1 MIFLY
6 FYSYF
11 LQYLLQI
18 ILDVVNKQ
26 FFQTQDLCKMTLVM
40 LFWLLLYYTKWFGQI
55 GTIFQSL
62 LAGYQWPKY
71 ERDSVSSKNDVSTQR
86 QLNKIHN
93 ILLRS
98 ISKVGF
104 IYTFWSSLSSTS
116 SILEYGFQSIHHLQ
130 MISSEGFQQHFSI
143 ISKFLFCGKNHNKQI
158 LK

>member
-1 MIFLY
+1 MNFLY

-11 LQYLLQI
+11 LKYLLQI
-18 ILDVVNKQ
+18 NKSGKNDVVNTQ

-86 QLNKIHN
+86 QLNKIHIYFIN
-93 ILLRS
+93 
-98 ISKVGF
+98 KV
-104 IYTFWSSLSSTS
+104 Y
-116 SILEYGFQSIHHLQ
+116 
-130 MISSEGFQQHFSI
+130 
-143 ISKFLFCGKNHNKQI
+143 
-158 LK
+158 LKAAG